1 MNIICCKKWNA
12 DDTDASNEDKNG
24 LKIRGNPRLEISG
37 ISVQKKEMQ
46 IKMEHD
52 KMERGHL
59 VKLIGVFFCLICQFD
74 VVP

>member
-1 MNIICCKKWNA
+1 VNIICCKKWNA

-52 KMERGHL
+52 KMERG
-59 VKLIGVFFCLICQFD
+59 
-74 VVP
+74 